1 MPKIKEHAARG
12 SVFRW
17 GAPKGLRERLVNRSQ
32 LERARKARRK
42 GDPKHPALASAALM
56 DFIGAAHSGDELR
69 LPSPPQ
75 PGGRYAELTPFS
87 DRPNLQAAVER
98 GVAEKTAALERAL
111 RGVSAVP
118 KRMAELEILLGRER
132 RMLERLARLHGEIEE
147 IQRRVREEQKESGY

>member
-1 MPKIKEHAARG
+1 MPKIKEQ

-17 GAPKGLRERLVNRSQ
+17 VGPKRLRERLVDPLQ
-32 LERARKARRK
+32 LERAGKARRQ

-56 DFIGAAHSGDELR
+56 DFIGPAHSADELR
-69 LPSPPQ
+69 LPLPPQ

-98 GVAEKTAALERAL
+98 GVAENTAALERAL

>member
-1 MPKIKEHAARG
+1 MPKIKEQ

-17 GAPKGLRERLVNRSQ
+17 SAPKGLRERLVNRSQ
-32 LERARKARRK
+32 LERAVKARRK

-56 DFIGAAHSGDELR
+56 DFIGPAHSADELR
-69 LPSPPQ
+69 LPLPPQ

-132 RMLERLARLHGEIEE
+132 RMLERLARAPWGM
-147 IQRRVREEQKESGY
+147 GG